1 MCGMRDVLEN
11 ARFQDEVSESIK
23 QLKEK
28 IKSLE
33 GPDFL
38 GKIQN
43 ALVTNPQNEDLIA
56 KKKQV
61 EDAILI
67 NKKNLKSQEQELKRI
82 QKFFAS
88 FDNAIVMI
96 GPEEATFQDLAP
108 TPFDKATVPKVSVH
122 GNLIK
127 TLTTGKYLKRLPAN
141 TDYLATFIV
150 CILMAGLAVYQGNR
164 ASLVQAC
171 GILLLAGYIYFGF
184 ITFSETH
191 VVWPITVP
199 ACAGLRTSFVGLAAM
214 VVIEQKAK
222 GKLKGMFCSY
232 VSSDLVDQMVESGEE
247 PQLGG
252 EET

>member
-1 MCGMRDVLEN
+1 
-11 ARFQDEVSESIK
+11 
-23 QLKEK
+23 
-28 IKSLE
+28 
-33 GPDFL
+33 
-38 GKIQN
+38 
-43 ALVTNPQNEDLIA
+43 
-56 KKKQV
+56 
-61 EDAILI
+61 
-67 NKKNLKSQEQELKRI
+67 
-82 QKFFAS
+82 
-88 FDNAIVMI
+88 MI

-108 TPFDKATVPKVSVH
+108 TPFDKSTVPKVSVH

-199 ACAGLRTSFVGLAAM
+199 ACAGLSTSFVGLAAM

-222 GKLKGMFCSY
+222 GKLNGMFGSY

-247 PQLGG
+247 PKLGG
-252 EET
+252 EELELLLSFPMFKPSQVFQNYFTLRDWLI